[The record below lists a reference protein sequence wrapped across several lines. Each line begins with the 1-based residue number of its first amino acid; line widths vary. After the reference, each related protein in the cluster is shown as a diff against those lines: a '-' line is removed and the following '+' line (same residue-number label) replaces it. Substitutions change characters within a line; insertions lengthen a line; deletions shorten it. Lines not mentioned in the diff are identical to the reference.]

1 VVTIRQVDDV
11 DDVLAAS
18 DLFDLPADAGH
29 TRRFLDAPDHFLF
42 LAYEA
47 DEPVGF
53 VSGVE
58 TLHPDKGAE
67 MFLNEL
73 AVAPPHRRQGIGK
86 ALVTALHDLAR
97 ERGCLAMWVLTDHDN
112 PAARATYESAGSNS
126 GTSHVMYD
134 WPLTEIGVLDVQ
146 PPGH

>member
-1 VVTIRQVDDV
+1 VATIRQVDDV

-73 AVAPPHRRQGIGK
+73 AVATAFRRRGIGK
-86 ALVTALHDLAR
+86 ALVLALRDLAR
-97 ERGCLAMWVLTDHDN
+97 ERDCIAMWVLTDHDN
-112 PAARATYESAGSNS
+112 DAARATYESAGSS
-126 GTSHVMYD
+126 AGTSHVMYD
-134 WPLTEIGVLDVQ
+134 FPFAEG
-146 PPGH
+146 PGK